1 MMKSQAAHSDEH
13 PGSKQRFTSQRY
25 RDFTGVKSSPMVIL
39 SNRHP
44 ATARRHSRVNGGHS
58 LMSST
63 DTRGSVIF
71 GVCQHD
77 PERWREFDSIYRPM
91 LFAFLRKQGL
101 PESDASDV
109 VQDIFVKLLGKI
121 QTYDR
126 EQCKFRTWL
135 FAVAHHAL
143 VDHARRRAS
152 QKKALDGWAATMLR
166 ASASDSLK
174 MAEEWVKLHR
184 KKILKYALESV
195 RDRTKPK
202 SWACFEQR
210 ILRDRPGIEIAAE
223 LHIEPSTVFVNAHRV
238 LMRVRTVCQE
248 FDEDMSDGFDSGLS
262 GRD

>member
-1 MMKSQAAHSDEH
+1 
-13 PGSKQRFTSQRY
+13 
-25 RDFTGVKSSPMVIL
+25 
-39 SNRHP
+39 
-44 ATARRHSRVNGGHS
+44 
-58 LMSST
+58 MSST
-63 DTRGSVIF
+63 DTRGSIIL

-91 LFAFLRKQGL
+91 LFAFLGKQGL
-101 PESDASDV
+101 PQRDASDI

-143 VDHARRRAS
+143 VDHARRRATY
-152 QKKALDGWAATMLR
+152 KKALDGWAANMLS
-166 ASASDSLK
+166 ASPSDSLK

-184 KKILKYALESV
+184 SKILKYALESV

-210 ILRDRPGIEIAAE
+210 LLRDRPGVEIAAE
-223 LHIEPSTVFVNAHRV
+223 LGIEPSTVFVNAHRV
-238 LMRVRTVCQE
+238 LMRVRAVCQE
-248 FDEDMSDGFDSGLS
+248 FDEDMSNGYDSRLPRG
-262 GRD
+262 D